1 MFKTVVRK
9 YVLNPVYVV
18 AAYALFALSLLFYTN
33 PFESLDRFVTPSLM
47 IMIPL
52 YLGMRFLD
60 DYSDYQKDFKRGKA
74 YLNQNVL
81 IVCWLVSCVTLIAV
95 CFATGRWAFV
105 LMALLIVGVYR
116 FNLEYVKPFV
126 TPLVFA
132 LVLLYEYGFHVSNGL
147 ILGLSF
153 VVSILFAV
161 VKGRKG
167 CKERGHFGC
176 KGECADYM
184 LEQVGGKAYNLFK
197 LNIKNTPDYYPIKAE
212 YLNPPNMCELRHIV
226 DKFCKPGKL
235 YAVRSSAV
243 DEDSAANS
251 FAGVHDTFL
260 NVKKG
265 EVLEKILAVVESAHS
280 DVALKYRKENGLD
293 VENIQIAVLLQEMVD
308 ADFAGVL
315 NTINP
320 VTNNVSETVISVT
333 QGLGD
338 KLVDGT
344 VDGSTYY
351 LDGKKVEVNGPDIL
365 NKKVL
370 KGLLDLANELRVK
383 TNRFQ
388 DCEFAVKNDKVYF
401 LQSRAITTYD
411 VDSHGMTLLI
421 DNSNLIESYYGM
433 TSPLTH
439 SFAHEIYAKVY
450 AATGK
455 LLNIDQKIVDECQ
468 YALDHMLYSYEGKLY
483 YNLNSWYQVNSV
495 LPSKSSTSYM
505 ESMMGVKAGDNS
517 LKRVKMGLWDICK
530 VACALLPK
538 FRNIDKLS
546 DQFVENFNAIV
557 NPYYG
562 KNLDHLSMKELVALY
577 EEIDSKIIK
586 EFTIPILNDVG
597 VMMNF
602 GRLKDKVQKYPNA
615 DELLA
620 FAVNNDGNV
629 ESAKNATE
637 FIKIVEFIRAD
648 GSLRK
653 DFEGL
658 SDQELSDKYL
668 VEGALVGGAAARAD
682 VAKMLKDYIH
692 DYGPRVINELKLE
705 TVTMIEEPA
714 LIFGLIREGLK
725 NPRSGE
731 TAAASNVEIPR
742 ELRKLAEKAKHF
754 IQNRERLRLRRTYV
768 FSVIRNIFLSCGKNL
783 EREGKI
789 GSYRD
794 VFYLKKNEI
803 FYGEGADGGNDADL
817 DYRKLVAERKAQEE
831 IDSKKPYYN
840 RIAFFGDKVLPI
852 TFVSPKGLT
861 GLPSGHGVVKGKVCV
876 METKDDT
883 FEPGSIIVTKRTD
896 PGWISL
902 FPLACGLIVEHG
914 SMLSHSFVVAREMKL
929 PCIVGVSG
937 ITQLLKTGDVVTL
950 DASKGEVTIETV

>member
-1 MFKTVVRK
+1 MFKTIVRK

-18 AAYALFALSLLFYTN
+18 AAYALFALSLFFYTN

-95 CFATGRWAFV
+95 SFATGRWAFV

-132 LVLLYEYGFHVSNGL
+132 LVLLYEYGFHVSNAL
-147 ILGLSF
+147 ILGLSLA
-153 VVSILFAV
+153 VSILFAV

-176 KGECADYM
+176 KGECADYT

-212 YLNPPNMCELRHIV
+212 YLNPPNMEVLQRIV
-226 DKFCKPGKL
+226 EKFCKPGKL

-243 DEDSAANS
+243 DEDSATNS

-637 FIKIVEFIRAD
+637 FIKIVEFVRAD

-789 GSYRD
+789 EHYRD

-902 FPLACGLIVEHG
+902 FPLASGLIVEHG